1 MTALL
6 TWAEEEAQTAIDE
19 LRELAHG
26 IYPAVLTEAGIGPA
40 LWTLADS
47 APVPVELG
55 GELPDD
61 RFPEAVER
69 TVYVVASEA
78 IDAASRLGSTHMR
91 VRVVRNND
99 RLVLEVEGAGPDPFV
114 HLADR
119 VGALGGRFTAD
130 ANLIRAEIPCA

>member
-6 TWAEEEAQTAIDE
+6 ASAEEEAQTAINE

-47 APVPVELG
+47 ASVPVELV
-55 GELPDD
+55 ELLDD

-78 IDAASRLGSTHMR
+78 IDATSRLGSTHIR
-91 VRVVRNND
+91 VRMVRNND
-99 RLVLEVEGAGPDPFV
+99 QLVLEVEGAGADPFV
-114 HLADR
+114 HLVDR
-119 VGALGGRFTAD
+119 VGALARWGAGSRPTP
-130 ANLIRAEIPCA
+130 I